1 MKPLQHRTSRHEKQ
15 KNQRGFSLIELMI
28 VIAIIGILIAVG
40 ITGYK
45 AAMKA
50 ANEAA
55 AVKTLRSIAEQ
66 QMLYYNAHQRS
77 SFGTFEEMRK
87 ENLLDSRFDGTTPVV
102 DGYVYTMKVI
112 PKSTT
117 SQAGYTHQCR
127 PAGRRRRGRD
137 RQEPLLRRLRHE
149 HDPRQRPATGHGDR
163 SANRPVKKFL
173 TSGNPAPATRK
184 VAGASI
190 FVGPLSQNRKQIP
203 THTTSIT
210 NSKSDGG

>member
-1 MKPLQHRTSRHEKQ
+1 MEPLLKKQ
-15 KNQRGFSLIELMI
+15 RNQRGFSLIELMI

-102 DGYVYTMKVI
+102 DGYVYTLKVI

-117 SQAGYTHQCR
+117 NQAGYTIN
-127 PAGRRRRGRD
+127 A
-137 RQEPLLRRLRHE
+137 
-149 HDPRQRPATGHGDR
+149 DPQVADGVGATGKNHYYVDSDTNTIHVNDQQPAT
-163 SANRPVKKFL
+163 
-173 TSGNPAPATRK
+173 ATDPPI
-184 VAGASI
+184 G
-190 FVGPLSQNRKQIP
+190 Q
-203 THTTSIT
+203 
-210 NSKSDGG
+210 